1 MKVPVQVVMSALRVK
16 QAELKAVL
24 DKLAALDADLSEKTT
39 RKENLEAEVELC
51 KIKLDRLD
59 PA

>member
-39 RKENLEAEVELC
+39 RKESLEAEVELC